1 MTIIAQPPK
10 IKYLTNKDLLREIH
24 LSKNTYCSFTLP
36 EYSEYDL
43 IVVNLAK
50 INVRTVAEAKR
61 NRAIKMAKQAHE
73 VAVIAGG
80 KKISIKEFEV
90 DYRKVQKQDLVF
102 R

>member
-24 LSKNTYCSFTLP
+24 LSKNTFCSFTLP

-43 IVVNLAK
+43 IVANLAK

-61 NRAIKMAKQAHE
+61 NKAVNMSKEAH
-73 VAVIAGG
+73 
-80 KKISIKEFEV
+80 
-90 DYRKVQKQDLVF
+90 
-102 R
+102 